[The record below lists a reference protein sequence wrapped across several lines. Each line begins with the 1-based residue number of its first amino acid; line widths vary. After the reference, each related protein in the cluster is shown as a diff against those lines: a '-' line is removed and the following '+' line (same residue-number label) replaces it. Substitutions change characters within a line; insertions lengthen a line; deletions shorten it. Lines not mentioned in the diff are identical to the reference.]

1 MTTYL
6 FIDDF
11 IVEWILIL
19 LYNDNWRLHI
29 WMINDYIYV
38 LQKLNKKYKNKIKR
52 NKIKN
57 QNKKRL

>member
-11 IVEWILIL
+11 IVEWILTL

-38 LQKLNKKYKNKIKR
+38 LQKRNKKYKNKIKR

>member
-1 MTTYL
+1 MTTNL

-11 IVEWILIL
+11 IVEWILTL

>member
-11 IVEWILIL
+11 IVEWILTL

>member
-6 FIDDF
+6 FIDDL
-11 IVEWILIL
+11 IVEWILTL

>member
-11 IVEWILIL
+11 IVEWILTL

-52 NKIKN
+52 NKIKS

>member
-11 IVEWILIL
+11 IVEWILTL

-29 WMINDYIYV
+29 WMIHDYIYV

>member
-6 FIDDF
+6 FIDDC
-11 IVEWILIL
+11 IVEWILTL

-57 QNKKRL
+57 QNKQRL

>member
-38 LQKLNKKYKNKIKR
+38 LHKLNKKYKNKIK
-52 NKIKN
+52 N
-57 QNKKRL
+57 

>member
-1 MTTYL
+1 MTSYL

-11 IVEWILIL
+11 IVEWILTL